1 MNTNEKMTEYL
12 VHSRVYQTPAEKV
25 LQSRQN
31 FYLSQKKNTESIPE
45 WLWRIRDCVISCEF
59 GEFNDFLLIDKF
71 MSELRSDEIQNF
83 KNVRTWILDQLC
95 AAVNRKH
102 PENSTAESSNDHNTS
117 VNDILK
123 VELDVVSFE
132 K

>member
-1 MNTNEKMTEYL
+1 MNINEKMTEYL
-12 VHSRVYQTPAEKV
+12 MHSSVYQTPSEKV
-25 LQSRQN
+25 RQSRRT
-31 FYLSQKKNTESIPE
+31 FYLSQKRDTESIPE
-45 WLWRIRDCVISCEF
+45 WLWRIRDYVISCEF
-59 GEFNDFLLIDKF
+59 GELNDFLLIDKF

-83 KNVRTWILDQLC
+83 KNSRTWILDQLC

-102 PENSTAESSNDHNTS
+102 SEGSTAESSNDQSTN

-123 VELDVVSFE
+123 VELNVVCIE